1 MHKKSLLQRICL
13 LVIVA
18 LTATSLQ
25 AVEIIPEK
33 KQDVNCFGKN
43 DANYLMEE
51 NKAEFFAGLS
61 IAERYQ
67 KLYDGSFERYFS
79 QKFDSIEK
87 KPEEPNFFTGLSI
100 TERFQKLYDG
110 SLERHFT
117 KKHEAKKKETY
128 IQGSMYGSN
137 AQINCKNNLNTID
150 TNGLSVSDKMQI
162 LRDGSFEKKVF
173 GK

>member
-1 MHKKSLLQRICL
+1 MLKKSLLQRICL

-18 LTATSLQ
+18 LTTTSLQ

-33 KQDVNCFGKN
+33 KQAANCFGKN
-43 DANYLMEE
+43 DASLMEE

-61 IAERYQ
+61 ITERFQ
-67 KLYDGSFERYFS
+67 KLYDGSLERHFS

-117 KKHEAKKKETY
+117 KKHEAKKKDTY
-128 IQGSMYGSN
+128 IQGSMYGAN
-137 AQINCKNNLNTID
+137 AQINCNNNLNTID
-150 TNGLSVSDKMQI
+150 TDGLSVSDKLQMF
-162 LRDGSFEKKVF
+162 RDGSFEKKVF